1 MEIKD
6 FIGFT
11 FLGLPKGLISII
23 LISFIVTF
31 LQLFI
36 YKKFTNQKE
45 IKTLKEKQKELQK
58 EMKKAVK
65 EKDNKKLKELN
76 KVAMETNLELMKHS
90 IKPTIITFIPLI
102 LVFLFLKYAYT
113 NAGIGNIISWNYNL
127 PIIGD
132 GAGWLL
138 CYIFFSLIFGIAL
151 RKILKIY

>member
-23 LISFIVTF
+23 LISFIVTLF
-31 LQLFI
+31 QLFI

-45 IKTLKEKQKELQK
+45 IKKLKEKQKEMQE
-58 EMKKAVK
+58 EMKKAAK
-65 EKDNKKLKELN
+65 ENDNKKLKELN
-76 KVAMETNLELMKHS
+76 KKAMEINLELMRLS
-90 IKPTIITFIPLI
+90 LKPTIITFIPLI
-102 LVFLFLKYAYT
+102 LIFIFLRYAYT

-127 PIIGD
+127 PIIGN

-138 CYIFFSLIFGIAL
+138 CYIVFGLIFSLIL
-151 RKILKIY
+151 KKILKIY